1 MRGAVAVTF
10 AKAGCASLAGGG
22 SPDMALDSGNLVRE
36 VFTTSCVEFMY
47 REEAFD
53 VRSHGEFFRVDS
65 ELLRQRDGHRLLTAD
80 VSYTVYV

>member
-10 AKAGCASLAGGG
+10 AKAGCASFAGGAGG

-36 VFTTSCVEFMY
+36 VSTTSCVEFMY

-53 VRSHGEFFRVDS
+53 VRSHGELLVDS
-65 ELLRQRDGHRLLTAD
+65 DLLRQQDGFTA
-80 VSYTVYV
+80 VFV